1 MTDHLLRV
9 DRDDGTPLSDQ
20 LVDQIRLMA
29 ASGVLSPGDRL
40 PTVRQLA
47 VDLGINRNTAAK
59 AYGLSREDGVIVTR
73 SGGGSSVAEG
83 PRRLAAREKRE
94 RYGGPSN
101 AWPAKRASLASSR
114 PPSSRNCGARFAI
127 ERRDDSLLAK

>member
-1 MTDHLLRV
+1 
-9 DRDDGTPLSDQ
+9 
-20 LVDQIRLMA
+20 MA

-94 RYGGPSN
+94 RLR
-101 AWPAKRASLASSR
+101 RAVQRLAR
-114 PPSSRNCGARFAI
+114 EAGQLGVEPTTVL
-127 ERRDDSLLAK
+127 EELRRALRHRTA